1 MIHFDIEEEPE
12 WNYRVS
18 ETSAISS
25 SSPLGEQTDASAKG
39 KENQVIKAKRY
50 INFLYML
57 YEP

>member
-1 MIHFDIEEEPE
+1 MINFNIEEEPE

-39 KENQVIKAKRY
+39 KENQGFQICKVHHLFIH
-50 INFLYML
+50 IV
-57 YEP
+57 